1 MLLQRMEYLS
11 LAVLDLDK
19 FKFDCLNPYLP
30 STYTKKNLIDALVDI
45 FDIMYKDMDVK
56 EYVSMLNQ
64 LSVDELRSELP
75 VEEDEMK
82 EFMEPYLK

>member
-1 MLLQRMEYLS
+1 M
-11 LAVLDLDK
+11 
-19 FKFDCLNPYLP
+19 P
-30 STYTKKNLIDALVDI
+30 SIYTKENLIDALVDI
-45 FDIMYKDMDVK
+45 FDIMYKNMDIK

>member
-1 MLLQRMEYLS
+1 
-11 LAVLDLDK
+11 
-19 FKFDCLNPYLP
+19 
-30 STYTKKNLIDALVDI
+30 
-45 FDIMYKDMDVK
+45 MYKNMDIK

>member
-1 MLLQRMEYLS
+1 
-11 LAVLDLDK
+11 
-19 FKFDCLNPYLP
+19 
-30 STYTKKNLIDALVDI
+30 
-45 FDIMYKDMDVK
+45 MYKDMDIK

-82 EFMEPYLK
+82 EFMEPYLSST

>member
-1 MLLQRMEYLS
+1 
-11 LAVLDLDK
+11 
-19 FKFDCLNPYLP
+19 LP
-30 STYTKKNLIDALVDI
+30 SIYTKENLIDALVDI
-45 FDIMYKDMDVK
+45 FDIMYKNMDVK

>member
-1 MLLQRMEYLS
+1 M
-11 LAVLDLDK
+11 
-19 FKFDCLNPYLP
+19 P
-30 STYTKKNLIDALVDI
+30 SIYTKENLIDALVDI
-45 FDIMYKDMDVK
+45 FDIMYKDMDIK

-82 EFMEPYLK
+82 EFMEPYLRST

>member
-1 MLLQRMEYLS
+1 MLS
-11 LAVLDLDK
+11 I
-19 FKFDCLNPYLP
+19 
-30 STYTKKNLIDALVDI
+30 YTKENLIDALVDI
-45 FDIMYKDMDVK
+45 FDIMYKDMDIK